1 MGELEWFDA
10 YCKLDNAPGAAEETL
25 ELIRKA
31 EADATRKGVVG
42 IRDYEMAENV
52 DTWTRRFSAAS
63 PRPRDANDS
72 AWTGIDWDGSF
83 THGIRGLRVEA
94 GVYPERLED
103 AIEAGW
109 KTGVELPGSD
119 GLGHVGAMKM
129 ISDGSLNTR
138 SAFCSMPYSDIFP
151 DFYGTLSYAP
161 DQIETYFHGAT
172 CHRFAI
178 ACHAIG
184 DEAKHHRAQRGGE
197 HTRPRFHRARPDA
210 EAGGYSPIR
219 EARADRQH
227 PATARHGR
235 SRCHHAVLG
244 ESGWNPLR
252 IQGTARC
259 RRQAAH
265 GVGCAGCAARPVDG
279 DIGRCVRHGKL
290 RPRTVPAG
298 AMPGCAHRAGGFH
311 SRRPRPP

>member
-1 MGELEWFDA
+1 VGELEWFDA

-31 EADATRKGVVG
+31 ESDAARKGVVG

-119 GLGHVGAMKM
+119 GLSHVGTMKM

-161 DQIETYFHGAT
+161 DQIETYFHVAT
-172 CHRFAI
+172 CHGFAI

-184 DEAKHHRAQRGGE
+184 DEANTIVPNAAASTHAHGSIEHAQMLK
-197 HTRPRFHRARPDA
+197 
-210 EAGGYSPIR
+210 AGGYSPIR

-235 SRCHHAVLG
+235 SRCHHEVLG

-259 RRQAAH
+259 RSQAAH

-298 AMPGCAHRAGGFH
+298 AMLGCAPRAGGFH
-311 SRRPRPP
+311 SSRPRPP

>member
-25 ELIRKA
+25 GLIRKA
-31 EADATRKGVVG
+31 ESDAARKGVVG

-119 GLGHVGAMKM
+119 GLSHVGTMKM
-129 ISDGSLNTR
+129 ISDGLAEHPFGVLLDAVFRYIPRLLRHAQLRTR
-138 SAFCSMPYSDIFP
+138 PDRDVFPRGDMPWVRHRVP
-151 DFYGTLSYAP
+151 
-161 DQIETYFHGAT
+161 
-172 CHRFAI
+172 CHR
-178 ACHAIG
+178 
-184 DEAKHHRAQRGGE
+184 R
-197 HTRPRFHRARPDA
+197 
-210 EAGGYSPIR
+210 
-219 EARADRQH
+219 
-227 PATARHGR
+227 
-235 SRCHHAVLG
+235 
-244 ESGWNPLR
+244 
-252 IQGTARC
+252 
-259 RRQAAH
+259 
-265 GVGCAGCAARPVDG
+265 
-279 DIGRCVRHGKL
+279 
-290 RPRTVPAG
+290 
-298 AMPGCAHRAGGFH
+298 
-311 SRRPRPP
+311 

>member
-10 YCKLDNAPGAAEETL
+10 YCKLDNAPGAEEETL

-31 EADATRKGVVG
+31 EADAARKGVVG

-161 DQIETYFHGAT
+161 DQIEAYFHGAT

-184 DEAKHHRAQRGGE
+184 DEANTIVLNAAASTHAHGSIEHAQMLKPADI
-197 HTRPRFHRARPDA
+197 PRNGRPDSH
-210 EAGGYSPIR
+210 ERS
-219 EARADRQH
+219 DS
-227 PATARHGR
+227 ARHGR

-259 RRQAAH
+259 RSQAAH

-298 AMPGCAHRAGGFH
+298 AMLGCAHRTGGFH
-311 SRRPRPP
+311 SSRPRPP